1 MKIKYFLFFIFSLLL
16 SCSRQKASLPSPFD
30 LQCEYRVN
38 PIGIDAVQPRLFWE
52 IPNTPRGTMQSAY
65 QVMVASSDSL
75 LNSDNPDLWNS
86 GKVTSNENI
95 QVDYNGKKLESG
107 ERCYWKI
114 RFWDQQGNVSNYSK
128 SAWWETGLLSAG
140 NWKGNWIYNGTAAP
154 DSDADMYKDIPAPLF
169 RKEFSTSKKIASA
182 RLYISG
188 LGYYEA
194 YINGDRV
201 GDHVLDPGW
210 TDYAKRVEYATY
222 DVTGMLHA
230 GNNAIGVMLGNGWY
244 NPLPLYL
251 FNRLNLRKILKI
263 GQPEFI
269 AQLNIVYTDGT
280 TDQVVSDISWKT
292 GDSPILMNNVYLGEK
307 YDARLEQ
314 DGWDE
319 TGFNDSKWKTA
330 VRAEAPGGLL
340 VAELQPPIRITNF
353 IAPVKMTEPKKGV
366 YIFDMGQNFA
376 GVARLKVNGPAG
388 TKVQMRYGELLY
400 PDGTLNDKSTIACHI
415 MEGSYVK
422 HRPGAPLNANQT
434 DTYILKGKGLEI
446 YKSSFTFHGFRYVEV
461 TGFPGKPNM
470 KSVMG
475 LRMNSDLDLAGT
487 FECSDTLLN
496 KIQHNA
502 QWTFL
507 SNVFSIESDCP
518 GREKFGYGG
527 DIVTASEAFML
538 NFDMATFYTE
548 AIENFA
554 DDQHPDGGMP
564 ECAPDNGIYDDGL
577 TPNTGPIGWMLAFP
591 WLQKKLYTYYGDK
604 RILEKEY
611 NATQNLVE
619 FIHQHA
625 PGNLVEKGISDH
637 ESLMTKPFLVS
648 GTAFYYDHA
657 RSLAG
662 FAAILGKT
670 DDYGKY
676 TKLADDIKQSFI
688 DTLVNKTTAEV
699 DSGTQASQSIALYYN
714 LIPENLK
721 KQALKVLADNINE
734 HQNHLTTGI
743 FGTKMMFEVLRKNNL
758 NNLALAINDQHSF
771 PGYGY
776 MIDSGAT
783 TIWESWKGSGSRN
796 HPMFGS
802 VSEWLYKGI
811 GGISPADDA
820 IGFNHIIIKPDFSDS
835 LHSVDAT
842 YHSIRGLI
850 ESSWKFVPGKVI
862 FVVIIPGNTTA
873 DVYFPTTNTERIREG
888 NIAITKLPQAEFI
901 RNDNGNSVFRV
912 APGRYTF
919 IID

>member
-1 MKIKYFLFFIFSLLL
+1 MKSIYLLLILFLFLFNCTQQSPT
-16 SCSRQKASLPSPFD
+16 LPPPTN

-38 PIGIDAVQPRLFWE
+38 PLGVDAIPPRLFWE
-52 IPNTPRGTMQSAY
+52 ITGTPRGTMQSAY
-65 QVMVASSDSL
+65 QVMVASMDSL
-75 LNSDNPDLWNS
+75 LNAGKPDLWNS
-86 GKVTSNENI
+86 GKVNSNENI
-95 QVDYNGKKLESG
+95 QIAYQGKALESG
-107 ERCYWKI
+107 KRYCWKV
-114 RFWDQQGNVSNYSK
+114 RFWDQDGNVSDYSEP
-128 SAWWETGLLSAG
+128 AWWEMGLIHPG
-140 NWKGNWIYNGTAAP
+140 DWKGNWVYNGVAAP
-154 DSDADMYKDIPAPLF
+154 DSEEDMYKDTPAPLF
-169 RKEFSTSKKIASA
+169 RKEFSVSKKIASA

-194 YINGDRV
+194 YLNGQRV

-210 TDYAKRVEYATY
+210 TDYAKRVQYATF
-222 DVTGMLHA
+222 DVTAMLQS
-230 GNNAIGVMLGNGWY
+230 GSNAIGVMLGNGWY

-269 AQLNIVYTDGT
+269 AQLNIIYTDGT
-280 TDQVVSDISWKT
+280 SDQVVSDNSWKT
-292 GDSPILMNNVYLGEK
+292 GEGPILMNNVYLGEK

-314 DGWDE
+314 EGWDD
-319 TGFNDSKWKTA
+319 TGFNDSQWKTA
-330 VRAEAPGGLL
+330 VSAQPPGGTL
-340 VAELQPPIRITNF
+340 VAELQPPVRITSF
-353 IAPVKMTEPKKGV
+353 IAPVKMNEPKKGV

-376 GVARLKVNGPAG
+376 GVARLKVSGPAG
-388 TKVQMRYGELLY
+388 TKVRMRYGELLN
-400 PDGTLNDKSTIACHI
+400 PDGTLNDKSTMACHI

-475 LRMNSDLDLAGT
+475 LRMNSDLEPAGS
-487 FECSDTLLN
+487 FECSDSLLN

-527 DIVTASEAFML
+527 DMVTASEAYML
-538 NFDMATFYTE
+538 NFNMARFYSE
-548 AIENFA
+548 AVENFA
-554 DDQHPDGGMP
+554 DDQRPGGGMP
-564 ECAPDNGIYDDGL
+564 ECAPDNGIYDEGL
-577 TPNTGPIGWMLAFP
+577 TSDTGPIGWMLAFP

-604 RILEKEY
+604 RILEKQY
-611 NATQNLVE
+611 SATQNLVE
-619 FIHQHA
+619 FVHQNA
-625 PGNLVEKGISDH
+625 PDNLVEKGISDH
-637 ESLMTKPFLVS
+637 ESLVSKPYRVS
-648 GTAFYYDHA
+648 GTAFYYDLVK
-657 RSLAG
+657 SLAG

-670 DDYGKY
+670 DDFGKY
-676 TKLADDIKQSFI
+676 SQLAGNIKQSFI
-688 DTLVNKTTAEV
+688 NTLVDKTSGKV
-699 DSGTQASQSIALYYN
+699 DSATQASQSIALYYN
-714 LIPENLK
+714 LVPENLK
-721 KQALKVLADNINE
+721 QATLSVLAHDIKS
-734 HQNHLTTGI
+734 HGNHLTTGI
-743 FGTKMMFEVLRKNNL
+743 FGTKMMFEVLRRNNM
-758 NNLALAINDQHSF
+758 NNLALAMNDQHDF

-802 VSEWLYKGI
+802 VSEWLFKGI

-820 IGFNHIIIKPDFSDS
+820 SGFNHIVIKPDFSDS
-835 LHSVDAT
+835 LHSVDAS

-850 ESSWKFVPGKVI
+850 QSSWKFVPGKVI
-862 FVVIIPGNTTA
+862 FTVVIPGNTTA
-873 DVYFPTTNTERIREG
+873 SVYFPTTNTDRIREG
-888 NIAITKLPQAEFI
+888 NNPITKIRQITFI
-901 RNDNGNSVFRV
+901 RNEGGSSVFKV
-912 APGRYTF
+912 GSGHYTF